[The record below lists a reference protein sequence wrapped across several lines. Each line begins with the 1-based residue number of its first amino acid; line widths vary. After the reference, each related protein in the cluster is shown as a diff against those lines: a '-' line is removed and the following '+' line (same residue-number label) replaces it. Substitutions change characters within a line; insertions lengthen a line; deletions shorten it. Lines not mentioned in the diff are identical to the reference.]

1 MQNRFNFPDL
11 GFGLGLRAP
20 HYDAILSDRPN
31 VGWFE
36 IITENFIGAH
46 TGYRDFLADLRADY
60 PFVMHGVSLSIGSTD
75 PLDRDYLK
83 RLKSFADFLAPAWVS
98 DHLCFTG
105 VQGKNTHDLLPV
117 PYTEDAL
124 RHIANRVRQVQD
136 ILERPLV
143 LENPSTYIAFNGQT
157 LSEAEFI
164 AALAD
169 EADCALLLDVNNVH
183 VSAFNHGLD
192 ARAYIDAIPA
202 HRIAQIH
209 LAGHKDCGH
218 YKIDT
223 HDREVPD
230 AVWDLYRYTI
240 AAKGFHPTMIEWDDA
255 IPAFPVLLAELDK
268 ARACV
273 MEDA

>member
-1 MQNRFNFPDL
+1 VGNDFDFPDL

-20 HYDAILSDRPN
+20 HYDAILTSRPD

-36 IITENFIGAH
+36 IISENFIGAH
-46 TGYRDFLADLRADY
+46 QGYRDFLADLRSDY

-75 PLDRDYLK
+75 PLDRDYLA
-83 RLKSFADFLAPAWVS
+83 RLKSFADFLTPAWVS

-105 VQGKNTHDLLPV
+105 VQGRNTHDLLPV
-117 PYTEDAL
+117 PYTEEAL
-124 RHIANRVRQVQD
+124 LHIAARIRQVQD

-143 LENPSTYIAFNGQT
+143 LENPSTYIAFDGQT
-157 LSEAEFI
+157 LSEPEFI
-164 AALAD
+164 ASLAH

-202 HRIAQIH
+202 RRIAQIH
-209 LAGHKDCGH
+209 LAGHKDCGD

-230 AVWDLYRYTI
+230 AVWDLYRYTL
-240 AAKGFHPTMIEWDDA
+240 AAKGFHSTMIEWDDA
-255 IPAFPVLLAELDK
+255 IPEFSVLLAELDK
-268 ARACV
+268 AQTVAGR
-273 MEDA
+273 M